1 MSMISA
7 DAVTPRA
14 IRAIMPD
21 CMKGL
26 AYVKLADG
34 MERIIVK
41 VAFSVYPAKDKET
54 KEVLVRKDDTVIC
67 RTTAYI
73 GFDDGTYSTV
83 ANEYAIGQLFSIT
96 KTIDENDVGVHE
108 FPDVEPCKVRVTTK
122 DIKYGAKTFPSWVFI
137 PIDA

>member
-1 MSMISA
+1 MPMITA
-7 DAVTPRA
+7 DAVTPRR
-14 IRAIMPD
+14 IRAVMPK
-21 CMKGL
+21 CMEGK

-34 MERIIVK
+34 MVK
-41 VAFSVYPAKDKET
+41 TITSVAYSVYPAKDKET
-54 KEVLVRKDDTVIC
+54 KEIITRKDDSVVC

-96 KTIDENDVGVHE
+96 EYINENDLGVHE
-108 FPDVEPCKVRVTTK
+108 YPDIAPCKVRVTTK
-122 DIKYGAKTFPSWVFI
+122 DIKYGDKTYPSWVFI